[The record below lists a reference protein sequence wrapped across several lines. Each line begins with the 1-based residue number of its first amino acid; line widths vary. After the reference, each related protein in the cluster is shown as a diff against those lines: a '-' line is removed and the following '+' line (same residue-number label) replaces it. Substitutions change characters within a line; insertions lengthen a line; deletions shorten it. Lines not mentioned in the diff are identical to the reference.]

1 MANLPVPSPIYPNA
15 ARFLNIAKESVYGT
29 PSAGTYVEIPSP
41 GSSPTRT

>member
-15 ARFLNIAKESVYGT
+15 ARFLNIAKETVYGT